1 MTTGPQHLAA
11 PPESRDD
18 DPLVSTLMATPI
30 VAITPDAPVATA
42 LDLMAATG
50 VRHLP
55 VFEGHRCRGLV
66 VEADLIRYL
75 VADAGALATQAAMAV
90 GCLARP
96 APSIHGSARRSDAA
110 RRMEADRIDAVLVTD
125 QHRLVGIL
133 TATDLI
139 RSLAGQPPSSPH
151 LPGVVP

>member
-55 VFEGHRCRGLV
+55 VVEGHRCGGLV

-96 APSIHGSARRSDAA
+96 PPSIHGSARRPEAA
-110 RRMEADRIDAVLVTD
+110 RRKEAGRIGAVL
-125 QHRLVGIL
+125 L
-133 TATDLI
+133 T
-139 RSLAGQPPSSPH
+139 
-151 LPGVVP
+151 